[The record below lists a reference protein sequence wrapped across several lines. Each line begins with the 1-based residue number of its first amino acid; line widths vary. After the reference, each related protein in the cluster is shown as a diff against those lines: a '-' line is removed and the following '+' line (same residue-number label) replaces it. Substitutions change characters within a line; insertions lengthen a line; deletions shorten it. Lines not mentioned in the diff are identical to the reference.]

1 MNTDDIHDRWA
12 ERTGAY
18 SPSYYAHYGP
28 NETSELLE
36 AIIDRV
42 VGPDA
47 AVLELGCSS
56 GRHLAHLHE
65 HGYDDLHGVDINE
78 SAFEVMDRVYPDLA
92 ATGTFTH
99 GSLEEFVR
107 DRETGR
113 FDVVYAVQTLQ
124 HLPPE
129 AEWVFD
135 ELVRLT
141 DSLLVTAETD
151 AGGSAAGADEP
162 TADAVDDPG
171 STVTDVRDVDGVP
184 LYVRDWSRVFADRG
198 WVELEDDATAFD
210 YHTFRAF
217 RPPAE

>member
-1 MNTDDIHDRWA
+1 MNSDDIHDRWA

-18 SPSYYAHYGP
+18 SPAYYAHYGP

-36 AIIDRV
+36 AIIDRT

-47 AVLELGCSS
+47 TVLELGCSS
-56 GRHLAHLHE
+56 GRHLAHLHD

-78 SAFEVMDRVYPDLA
+78 SAFEVMERVYPDLA
-92 ATGTFTH
+92 AAGTFTH

-107 DRETGR
+107 AHETGR
-113 FDVVYAVQTLQ
+113 FDVIYSVQTLQ

-141 DSLLVTAETD
+141 NSLLVTAETD
-151 AGGSAAGADEP
+151 ADES
-162 TADAVDDPG
+162 TADAAS
-171 STVTDVRDVDGVP
+171 STATVAGPDSSVTDVRDVDGVP
-184 LYVRDWSRVFADRG
+184 LYVRDWSRMFADRG
-198 WVELEDDATAFD
+198 WVELEDEATVLD

-217 RPPAE
+217 RPPTE